1 VEKIKY
7 SVTKSVLIE
16 NSSNVAAVA
25 YTDIGALLVTF
36 KGGSQYIY
44 KHVPEE
50 VYEEMTKTESAGKYL
65 NVNIK
70 GKYEFEKIEDKKKEE
85 INSAEVTHTEIVAS
99 AETDEEQAVLQILK
113 SKGAP
118 IAGTFLLEFD
128 KAYNWT
134 GEENPLN
141 NVTTFTWTKK

>member
-1 VEKIKY
+1 VEKTKY

-70 GKYEFEKIEDKKKEE
+70 GKYEFEKIEENKPKNSVE
-85 INSAEVTHTEIVAS
+85 ITIAEVLAS
-99 AETDEEQAVLQILK
+99 VETDDEQAVLQILK
-113 SKGAP
+113 DKGAP
-118 IAGTFLLEFD
+118 INGTFLLEAD
-128 KAYNWT
+128 NKNYNWT
-134 GEENPLN
+134 REENPLK
-141 NVTTFTWTKK
+141 NVLTFTWTKK